1 MGHNIRF
8 TELFNGYAY
17 IQLTAH
23 VLRSPSCTTMGTFQT
38 TFRKKKKILLLE
50 SRRMFFV
57 VVVLFPQNAPSQL
70 SCISSEITK
79 KFTKN
84 SQNKIHISEK
94 LLEYQLWIRT

>member
-1 MGHNIRF
+1 MYYGPIV
-8 TELFNGYAY
+8 AP
-17 IQLTAH
+17 QW
-23 VLRSPSCTTMGTFQT
+23 VLSRPLSG
-38 TFRKKKKILLLE
+38 KKKKILLLE